1 MEIYSER
8 RGLVQKLVEYGVS
21 ILRVDTCLLV
31 KLQGSAISRYC
42 YHYCFLSAV
51 ICIVSRGG
59 SKCRTLLLL

>member
-8 RGLVQKLVEYGVS
+8 RGLVQKLVEYGGS

-51 ICIVSRGG
+51 IYVVSRRA